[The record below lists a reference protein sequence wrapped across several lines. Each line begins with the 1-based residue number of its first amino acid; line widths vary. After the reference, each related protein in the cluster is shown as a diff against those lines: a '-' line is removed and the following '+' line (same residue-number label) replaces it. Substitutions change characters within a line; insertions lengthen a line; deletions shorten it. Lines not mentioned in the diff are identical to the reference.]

1 MKIESMVGEELSVEV
16 TVTENDTAKAF
27 GSGCI
32 DVYATPKMVGL
43 MENAALTL
51 AQAGLDEGFSTV
63 GTKVEVKHLAATP
76 VGMKVRA
83 KAKLIEIDRRRLVFE
98 VEAYDD
104 VEIIGEGTHERFI
117 VDIEKFLDKS
127 KRKTK

>member
-1 MKIESMVGEELSVEV
+1 
-16 TVTENDTAKAF
+16 
-27 GSGCI
+27 
-32 DVYATPKMVGL
+32 MVGL

-83 KAKLIEIDRRRLVFE
+83 KAKLVEIDRRRLVFE

-104 VEIIGEGTHERFI
+104 VETIGEGTHERFI

-127 KRKTK
+127 KSKIK